1 MVSYKR
7 NLYREIFIMEL
18 IGKLKQKAENAA
30 GKEEVRELIGEAG
43 VKLTDEELEQV
54 SGGYE
59 RLVVK
64 DIVKQI

>member
-1 MVSYKR
+1 
-7 NLYREIFIMEL
+7 MEL
-18 IGKLKQKAENAA
+18 IGELKQKVENAA
-30 GKEEVRELIGEAG
+30 DREEARELIEEAG

-54 SGGYE
+54 SGGCE

>member
-1 MVSYKR
+1 
-7 NLYREIFIMEL
+7 MEL
-18 IGKLKQKAENAA
+18 IGELKQKVENAA
-30 GKEEVRELIGEAG
+30 DREEARELIEEAG

-64 DIVKQI
+64 NIVKQI

>member
-30 GKEEVRELIGEAG
+30 GKEEVRELIEQAG